1 MTPKIALVHDHL
13 VQEGGAELVL
23 KIFTELFPDAPLFT
37 LVADKKFLKQFSH
50 TQIHTSFLQNIPG
63 STKHYQWLLP
73 LMPTATELYDLS
85 QYDVVLSSSSAF
97 SKGVITKSTALHIC
111 YCHTPTRYLWTDTH
125 SYVKELKHSSIIKG
139 LLPFFLSSLRMWDA
153 LAADRVDKFIANS
166 KTVQERIRKY
176 YRRESDIIYPPVELS
191 QFKISDKVGD
201 YYLAGGRL
209 AAYKR
214 LDLVVEAFNRLGF
227 KLKIFGEGPEFKK
240 LRSSAK
246 KNIEFLGKVSS
257 QEKGEL
263 YSKCIAYINPQEE
276 DLGITLLEA
285 TASGRPTIALAA
297 GGALETLVDG
307 VTGVFFYDQD
317 WAALID
323 AVIRF
328 KPEQFNPQTIQSYAT
343 GYGVERFRSEIK
355 QYIDRSWAEWQELQY
370 IRRLRETKIHF

>member
-1 MTPKIALVHDHL
+1 MKIALVHDHL

-23 KIFTELFPDAPLFT
+23 KIFSGLFPEAPIYT
-37 LVADKKFLKQFSH
+37 LVADMKKFGPQFGYTSL
-50 TQIHTSFLQNIPG
+50 HTSFLQKVPG
-63 STKHYQWLLP
+63 ATKHYQWLLP
-73 LMPTATELYDLS
+73 IMPTATELHDLS

-97 SKGVITKSTALHIC
+97 SKGVITKSTTLHIC

-125 SYVKELKHSSIIKG
+125 SYIRELKRSNVIKG
-139 LLPFFLSSLRMWDA
+139 VLPYFLTSMRMWDK

-176 YRRESDIIYPPVELS
+176 YRRESDIMYPPVELS
-191 QFKISDKVGD
+191 QFTISEKIGD
-201 YYLAGGRL
+201 YFLAGGRL
-209 AAYKR
+209 ASYKR

-240 LRSSAK
+240 LRKSAK
-246 KNIEFLGKVSS
+246 QNIEFMGRVN
-257 QEKGEL
+257 QEERAVL
-263 YSKCIAYINPQEE
+263 YSNCIAYIHPQEE

-285 TASGRPTIALAA
+285 TASGRPVIALAA

-328 KPEQFNPQTIQSYAT
+328 KPENYNPQIIQSYAQS
-343 GYGVERFRSEIK
+343 YGVERFKNEIT
-355 QYIDRSWAEWQELQY
+355 QYVDRSWTEWQELQY